1 MTQASSFRKLVKKQ
15 IPFKLN
21 EFFSNTATPTN
32 TLTSTS
38 VTMDLPGLRKFLALD
53 AIAQPDL
60 WVPTESTAE
69 VMRWRLSVRYGV
81 LPSYRSTSSGS
92 NCAPE
97 VSYGTPIMFRFYPVT
112 STATTLRRCCR
123 RHLTNRFRRHRSA
136 IAVRFGVHESLC
148 PEGFLTNERGMSA
161 LYWEFFQLFAVAR
174 WAYWLWMSSKLLV
187 WEKILRCFLKTNF
200 VQKELSFSFIKA
212 ILLERNFKKGLWA

>member
-1 MTQASSFRKLVKKQ
+1 
-15 IPFKLN
+15 
-21 EFFSNTATPTN
+21 
-32 TLTSTS
+32 
-38 VTMDLPGLRKFLALD
+38 MDLPGLRKFLTLD

-81 LPSYRSTSSGS
+81 LPLYRSSSSGS

-97 VSYGTPIMFRFYPVT
+97 VSYGTPIMFRFYTVT
-112 STATTLRRCCR
+112 STATTPRRAAVVVTWQTDSVVIVR
-123 RHLTNRFRRHRSA
+123 RL
-136 IAVRFGVHESLC
+136 RFGSVYTKACALK
-148 PEGFLTNERGMSA
+148 GFLQTNEECPHFTGNSFSYSRLHGGHID
-161 LYWEFFQLFAVAR
+161 YE
-174 WAYWLWMSSKLLV
+174 MSSKLLV

>member
-97 VSYGTPIMFRFYPVT
+97 VSYGTPIMFRFYTVT
-112 STATTLRRCCR
+112 STATTPRRAAVVVTWQTDSVVIVR
-123 RHLTNRFRRHRSA
+123 RL
-136 IAVRFGVHESLC
+136 RFGSVYTKACALK
-148 PEGFLTNERGMSA
+148 GFLQTNEECPHFTG
-161 LYWEFFQLFAVAR
+161 
-174 WAYWLWMSSKLLV
+174 
-187 WEKILRCFLKTNF
+187 N
-200 VQKELSFSFIKA
+200 SFSYSRLHGGHIDY
-212 ILLERNFKKGLWA
+212 ECHQNC